1 MGFNTRVVAFF
12 YDKAEY
18 KEEIRILRDTATYSA
33 MRYNLR
39 MGIVTDR
46 KLVMQMKNSQL
57 LKTFFATGTNTQMI
71 LKRYD
76 GELFS
81 VNLPEIDPKHFLWW
95 ITDKT
100 MKPVEQL
107 STGVFQITEAT

>member
-46 KLVMQMKNSQL
+46 KLVM
-57 LKTFFATGTNTQMI
+57 
-71 LKRYD
+71 
-76 GELFS
+76 
-81 VNLPEIDPKHFLWW
+81 
-95 ITDKT
+95 
-100 MKPVEQL
+100 
-107 STGVFQITEAT
+107 